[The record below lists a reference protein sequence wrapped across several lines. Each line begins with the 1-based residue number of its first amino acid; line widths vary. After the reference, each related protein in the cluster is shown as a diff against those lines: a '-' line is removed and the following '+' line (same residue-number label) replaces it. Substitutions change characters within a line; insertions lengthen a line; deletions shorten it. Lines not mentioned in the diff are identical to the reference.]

1 MLKLKVLIID
11 DEVDYCRI
19 LENYFKRRN
28 YEVFLSFVL
37 KDGLNQLDQLKP
49 DILILD
55 NNLPDGKGWGHV
67 DSIVEKNPHLRIFL
81 ISAYHQKSDPLITK
95 SNVTIW
101 EKPLSMTLLNEIFLD
116 GKLNKIEN

>member
-19 LENYFKRRN
+19 LENYFKRKN
-28 YEVFLSFVL
+28 YEVFLSFIL
-37 KDGLNQLDQLKP
+37 KDGLTQIEQLKP

-55 NNLPDGKGWGHV
+55 NNLPDGKGWQHV
-67 DSIVEKNPHLRIFL
+67 DLIVEKNPHLKVFL
-81 ISAYHQKSDPLITK
+81 ISAYHQKNDPIIAK

-101 EKPLSMTLLNEIFLD
+101 EKPLSLSLLNENF
-116 GKLNKIEN
+116 